1 ELQGSMDLDLDL
13 AGGPA
18 GLSGA
23 SFEAGIA
30 AESFTDATGRYAGEQ
45 VNASLSGKARPRR
58 YGWEI
63 ESRLTARQGAVYIE
77 PLYVEVADQPIVADL
92 AVGWWSARRRFRL
105 HSFNYRDPGTLRLA
119 GTGMV
124 ETGHEQPVRELQL
137 ELQEAVFPAAYERYL
152 QPWLTGTLAGN
163 LELDG
168 GLHGT
173 LQVAGGQLAGV
184 SVDLQGVSVRQNDG
198 LFGFDRLTGELDWSN
213 STTPEYSTLAW
224 DGGHVYRI
232 DLGTSALEIEST
244 GNSVRLV
251 HPVRIPVLDGALDI
265 EAFGLGYPAE
275 GLHWEFDGI
284 LTPVS
289 LQQMTRALG
298 WPEFGGKLSGVIPSV
313 RYDRGVL
320 TVGGVLLVRV
330 FDGVV
335 TLRGLQ
341 LTDPFGLVPRLQVDA
356 MADNIDLETLT
367 GAFSFGRIE
376 GRLDG
381 RVDGLMLESW
391 RPVAFDAEFATPVDD
406 KSRHRISQKAVDNIS
421 NIGGGGVGGALSR
434 GFLQFL
440 EDFPYARLGIRCRLE
455 NGVCDM
461 GGVEPAEN
469 GYYLVKGRFLPPRL
483 DVVGYASRV
492 DWDSLVAQII
502 AVTRE
507 KGVVVE

>member
-1 ELQGSMDLDLDL
+1 MCVSRARVVRVLLLVTCLTAVPVLQGLAVESLQLSLGNVEGDGWSASDVELQLNWTGPARARTELTASSLQLPPQLGRVTQLHFTCDAADITPAAIACERGTLKLHSSKLGRQSVPVSFNYRHVDARLLVRMRGIRTAGGRLAVAADYRDGQWSASIKGAGLVLADVATQLRAAGVELPALELQGSMDLDLDL

-23 SFEAGIA
+23 SFDAGIA

-184 SVDLQGVSVRQNDG
+184 SVD
-198 LFGFDRLTGELDWSN
+198 
-213 STTPEYSTLAW
+213 
-224 DGGHVYRI
+224 
-232 DLGTSALEIEST
+232 
-244 GNSVRLV
+244 
-251 HPVRIPVLDGALDI
+251 
-265 EAFGLGYPAE
+265 
-275 GLHWEFDGI
+275 
-284 LTPVS
+284 PVS
-289 LQQMTRALG
+289 YTHLTL
-298 WPEFGGKLSGVIPSV
+298 PTK
-313 RYDRGVL
+313 VL
-320 TVGGVLLVRV
+320 VG
-330 FDGVV
+330 
-335 TLRGLQ
+335 
-341 LTDPFGLVPRLQVDA
+341 
-356 MADNIDLETLT
+356 
-367 GAFSFGRIE
+367 S
-376 GRLDG
+376 
-381 RVDGLMLESW
+381 
-391 RPVAFDAEFATPVDD
+391 
-406 KSRHRISQKAVDNIS
+406 SRWW
-421 NIGGGGVGGALSR
+421 GGA
-434 GFLQFL
+434 
-440 EDFPYARLGIRCRLE
+440 
-455 NGVCDM
+455 
-461 GGVEPAEN
+461 
-469 GYYLVKGRFLPPRL
+469 
-483 DVVGYASRV
+483 
-492 DWDSLVAQII
+492 
-502 AVTRE
+502 
-507 KGVVVE
+507 